1 MMKKTFVELQNV
13 SFKYNSSLVLDDISF
28 NVNEGD
34 FLAIVGPNGSGK
46 STLLKIILGLLK
58 PKGEI
63 KLFGEPFTSFQH
75 REWIGY
81 VSQKSNAF
89 NSAFPATVK
98 EVVQSGLTK
107 KVGLF
112 KKLPKDTN
120 KRVNDALSAV
130 GMDKFINRNIGEL
143 SGGQQQRVFI
153 ARALISEPKL
163 LVLDEPTVGIDMK
176 NVQSFYDMLGE
187 LNKKH
192 NLTIILVTHDI
203 ETPSNQISHVAFLN
217 GRILFYGDIEQY
229 NQISKEQIYKWY
241 GHSVRAM

>member
-1 MMKKTFVELQNV
+1 MKKTFVELQNV
-13 SFKYNSSLVLDDISF
+13 SFKYNSRLVLDDISF

-107 KVGLF
+107 K
-112 KKLPKDTN
+112 
-120 KRVNDALSAV
+120 
-130 GMDKFINRNIGEL
+130 
-143 SGGQQQRVFI
+143 
-153 ARALISEPKL
+153 
-163 LVLDEPTVGIDMK
+163 LVYLK
-176 NVQSFYDMLGE
+176 NSQKIRL
-187 LNKKH
+187 
-192 NLTIILVTHDI
+192 
-203 ETPSNQISHVAFLN
+203 
-217 GRILFYGDIEQY
+217 
-229 NQISKEQIYKWY
+229 KE
-241 GHSVRAM
+241 